1 MEKCD
6 LNWWI
11 EKIRKNEIKV
21 PFYNVKN
28 FFLKKLMEDQEKL
41 KKIIDSFGFYMNS
54 LGISGEEFFPITIDV
69 INREKMPGDYR
80 WVGYGESLCVVY
92 YGISPELENFVSLIL
107 WPQESKNPEY
117 VNISRKAYR
126 KIHDLVV
133 NDPYHH
139 YVIKLSGNFKLNLPN
154 EIRPYRSEVHLVP
167 KRKLVYDWMHVPFL
181 KEVGETILS
190 HKSPL
195 NFTRAFIRTSSGA
208 LISKYINFKTTVG
221 KFIEKKM
228 NIAKFMIIYLSKEKR
243 RPCSFLIHD
252 SVRKKFDTIKSG
264 DLVGFLVGE
273 IVDDKPQATIMDV
286 EKIKSIDVFSHIL
299 LYRLYNL
306 YLEKKRLHLM
316 SWNEFEKLFKSY
328 LELTSNF
335 CKGLDDISPTF
346 YKLNTFYEMSLKFFF
361 KKIEDGFYYIPSILN
376 GLSNEDVKLF
386 DERLYKGKENLFETP
401 LAFDERGYI
410 RKDTKELTRKY
421 TKLRFILEIK
431 SLIYKGN
438 WDVSEASYETHFS

>member
-28 FFLKKLMEDQEKL
+28 FFLKKLIEDQEKL

-92 YGISPELENFVSLIL
+92 YGISPELENFVTLIL

-167 KRKLVYDWMHVPFL
+167 KRKLVYDWMHVP
-181 KEVGETILS
+181 
-190 HKSPL
+190 
-195 NFTRAFIRTSSGA
+195 
-208 LISKYINFKTTVG
+208 
-221 KFIEKKM
+221 
-228 NIAKFMIIYLSKEKR
+228 
-243 RPCSFLIHD
+243 
-252 SVRKKFDTIKSG
+252 
-264 DLVGFLVGE
+264 
-273 IVDDKPQATIMDV
+273 
-286 EKIKSIDVFSHIL
+286 
-299 LYRLYNL
+299 
-306 YLEKKRLHLM
+306 
-316 SWNEFEKLFKSY
+316 
-328 LELTSNF
+328 
-335 CKGLDDISPTF
+335 
-346 YKLNTFYEMSLKFFF
+346 
-361 KKIEDGFYYIPSILN
+361 
-376 GLSNEDVKLF
+376 
-386 DERLYKGKENLFETP
+386 
-401 LAFDERGYI
+401 
-410 RKDTKELTRKY
+410 
-421 TKLRFILEIK
+421 
-431 SLIYKGN
+431 
-438 WDVSEASYETHFS
+438 